1 VGSRSRTLRTKARR
15 DMRRQRASFV
25 AIALTIFLGVALF
38 GASYDAYRN
47 LDASYH
53 RAFTEYR
60 FANLTVTGGRIGRLA
75 RAAREAPGVGAVQL
89 RTQADLPLHVGRD
102 KFLGRVVGLP
112 AGGQP
117 AVDRVEVEAGGYL
130 KPGEP
135 DGVLVEK
142 HMAEAF
148 DLGVG
153 DAVTAVGAGG
163 PLKLR
168 IVGVAAS
175 PEYFWPARSR
185 QDILPAP
192 KDFGVLFAPE
202 ALARRLAGERGP
214 DQAAIYYAGG
224 EKDAALTAKLGAE
237 ARRLG
242 AADVLTRADQ
252 PSNSALQ
259 QDVKSFRELAVLFPL
274 LFLSAAA
281 LATGVLMR
289 RLVTAQRPT
298 IGMLRACG
306 RSRGEV
312 VAHYLTFGVV
322 AGLAGGALGAAA
334 GIGLAGAATDAYTS
348 ELSIPIT
355 LTSISPLTA
364 LVGLLFGLLTGSLAA
379 ALPAFA
385 AARVPPAEAM
395 RRFAPKGAGGL
406 SLAERLLPPLRRL
419 PVRWRMTIRGVGRNP
434 RRSLSTIL
442 GVVLALTLILVSWG
456 MIDTTQ
462 ILVERQ
468 YGEIDRQDA
477 ELYFRGAL
485 DRGDMRRLRGAAG
498 VAEAEAGVDV
508 PVTLRADGRSYRT
521 ALKGFNRDTTMHG
534 FRAEGGGTAELPA
547 EGLLA
552 GRALGSKLDVG
563 AGAEIEVG
571 APGTGVA
578 VRAPLK
584 GFLEEPL
591 GTYVY
596 ASLGRIRQLAGPRA
610 GLGNVAYVRYAPGVD
625 REAMRRR
632 LSTLPGVVAFG
643 DSKALRD
650 TVDEYLGLF
659 YAFVGIMLL
668 FGAAMAFAL
677 LYNSIQANLAERAV
691 EVATLRA
698 AGIRFRSLSR
708 MITAEN
714 VIVTAIGI
722 VPGLLVGVE
731 VSRLFLAS
739 FNSDSFSFDLQI
751 RATTLVFS
759 ALAILVV
766 SLLSER
772 PGLRAVRKLDIAQV
786 VRERAA

>member
-1 VGSRSRTLRTKARR
+1 MGSRTLRTKARR
-15 DMRRQRASFV
+15 DMRRQRGSFL

-47 LDASYH
+47 LDASYG
-53 RAFTEYR
+53 RAFTQYR
-60 FANLTVTGGRIGRLA
+60 FANLTVTGGRVGRLA
-75 RAAREAPGVGAVQL
+75 REARGTPGVGAVQL

-112 AGGQP
+112 PGAQP
-117 AVDRVEVEAGGYL
+117 AVDRVEVESGSYL
-130 KPGEP
+130 RPSQP

-148 DLGVG
+148 ELAVG
-153 DAVTAVGAGG
+153 DTVTAVGAGG
-163 PLKLR
+163 PVTVR
-168 IVGVAAS
+168 IVGVVAS

-202 ALARRLAGERGP
+202 ALARGLAGAAAP

-224 EKDAALTAKLGAE
+224 GEDAALTAKLSRE
-237 ARRLG
+237 ATGLD
-242 AADVLTRADQ
+242 ASDVLTRADQ

-274 LFLSAAA
+274 LFLTAAA

-322 AGLAGGALGAAA
+322 AGLAGGVLGAAA

-364 LVGLLFGLLTGSLAA
+364 LVGVLFGLLTGALAA
-379 ALPAFA
+379 ALPALA

-395 RRFAPKGAGGL
+395 RRFAPVRTGGL

-419 PVRWRMTIRGVGRNP
+419 PVRWRMTIRGIGRNP

-462 ILVERQ
+462 ILVDRQ
-468 YGEIDRQDA
+468 YSEIDRQDA

-485 DRGDMRRLRGAAG
+485 DRGDMQRLRRTGG

-508 PVTLRADGRSYRT
+508 PVALRADGRSYQT

-534 FRAEGGGTAELPA
+534 FRSAGGGSTELPA
-547 EGLLA
+547 KGLLA
-552 GRALGSKLDVG
+552 GESLGAKLGVG
-563 AGAEIEVG
+563 VGEQIEVS
-571 APGTGVA
+571 APGTGA
-578 VRAPLK
+578 SARAPLK

-596 ASLGRIRQLAGPRA
+596 APLGQIRRLAGPRA

-632 LSTLPGVVAFG
+632 LSDLPGVVAFG
-643 DSKALRD
+643 DSKALLD
-650 TVDEYLGLF
+650 TVNEYLGLY

-677 LYNSIQANLAERAV
+677 LFNSIQANLAERAV

-714 VIVTAIGI
+714 VLVTAIGI
-722 VPGLLVGVE
+722 VPGLVVGVE

-739 FNSDSFSFDLQI
+739 FSSDAFSFELQI
-751 RATTLVFS
+751 RASTLVLS

-772 PGLRAVRKLDIAQV
+772 PGLRAVRKLDIAEV

>member
-1 VGSRSRTLRTKARR
+1 MGSRTLRTKARR
-15 DMRRQRASFV
+15 DMRRQRASFL
-25 AIALTIFLGVALF
+25 AIGVTIFLGVALF

-47 LDASYH
+47 LDASYR
-53 RAFTEYR
+53 RAFDVYR
-60 FANLTVTGGRIGRLA
+60 FADLTVSGGAIGRLA
-75 RAAREAPGVGAVQL
+75 RDARETPGVAAVQE

-102 KFLGRVVGLP
+102 KFLGRVVGMP
-112 AGGQP
+112 PGGQP
-117 AVDRVEVEAGGYL
+117 SVDRVEVESGSYL
-130 KPGEP
+130 RPSRP

-142 HMAEAF
+142 HMAETF
-148 DLGVG
+148 DLKVG
-153 DAVTAVGAGG
+153 DAVTAVGAAG
-163 PLKLR
+163 PVRLR
-168 IVGVAAS
+168 IVGVASS

-192 KDFGVLFAPE
+192 KGFGVLFVPE
-202 ALARRLAGERGP
+202 PLARVLAGSPGP

-224 EKDAALTAKLGAE
+224 GEDPGLTARLSRRA
-237 ARRLG
+237 ARLG
-242 AADVLTRADQ
+242 AAEVLTRADQ

-274 LFLSAAA
+274 LFLTAAA

-289 RLVTAQRPT
+289 RLVAAQRPT

-306 RSRGEV
+306 YSRRQV
-312 VAHYLTFGVV
+312 VAHYMTFGVA
-322 AGLAGGALGAAA
+322 AGLAGGVLGAAA
-334 GIGLAGAATDAYTS
+334 GLGLAGLATQAYTS

-364 LVGLLFGLLTGSLAA
+364 VVGLLFGLLTGALAA

-385 AARVPPAEAM
+385 AAQVPPAEAM
-395 RRFAPKGAGGL
+395 RRFAPARTGGI

-419 PVRWRMTIRGVGRNP
+419 PVRWRMTIRAVGRNP

-462 ILVERQ
+462 ILVDRQ
-468 YGEIDRQDA
+468 YRQIDRQDA

-485 DRGDMRRLRGAAG
+485 DRSDLRRLRDTAG

-508 PVTLRADGRSYRT
+508 PVSLRAGGRSYQT
-521 ALKGFNRDTTMHG
+521 ALKGFRRNTTMHG
-534 FRAEGGGTAELPA
+534 FRAAGGGTATLPA
-547 EGLLA
+547 DGLLA
-552 GRALGSKLDVG
+552 GQALGSKLGVG
-563 AGAEIEVG
+563 VGDEIRVS
-571 APGTGVA
+571 APGTGVSA
-578 VRAPLK
+578 RAPLR

-596 ASLGRIRQLAGPRA
+596 APLGPIRRLAGPRL

-625 REAMRRR
+625 REAMRRK
-632 LSTLPGVVAFG
+632 LSELPGVVAFS
-643 DSKALRD
+643 DSNALLD
-650 TVDEYLGLF
+650 TVNEYLGLF

-677 LYNSIQANLAERAV
+677 LYNSTQANLAERAV

-714 VIVTAIGI
+714 VLVTAIGI
-722 VPGLLVGVE
+722 VPGLIVGVE

-739 FNSDSFSFDLQI
+739 FSSDAFSFDLQT
-751 RATTLVFS
+751 RASTLVFS
-759 ALAILVV
+759 AVAILAV

-772 PGLRAVRKLDIAQV
+772 PGLRAVKRLDIAQV

>member
-1 VGSRSRTLRTKARR
+1 VSAHTLRTKARR
-15 DMRRQRASFV
+15 DMRRQPASFL

-47 LDASYH
+47 LDASYE
-53 RAFTEYR
+53 RSFVEYR
-60 FANLTVTGGRIGRLA
+60 FADLTVTGGDVGRLA
-75 RAAREAPGVGAVQL
+75 SEARETAGVAAVQE
-89 RTQADLPLHVGRD
+89 RVQADLPLRVGAD

-112 AGGQP
+112 ASGQP
-117 AVDRVEVEAGGYL
+117 SVDRVEVEAGRYL
-130 KPGEP
+130 DPAQPG
-135 DGVLVEK
+135 GVLVEK

-148 DLGVG
+148 ELGPGGTVS
-153 DAVTAVGAGG
+153 AVGANG
-163 PLKLR
+163 PRRLR
-168 IVGVAAS
+168 IVGVASS

-192 KDFGVLFAPE
+192 KDFGVLFVPE
-202 ALARRLAGERGP
+202 PLARELAGAPGP
-214 DQAAIYYAGG
+214 NQAAIYYAGG
-224 EKDAALTAKLGAE
+224 GEDPALTARLG
-237 ARRLG
+237 RRAAALG

-274 LFLSAAA
+274 LFLTAAA

-289 RLVTAQRPT
+289 RLVTAQRP
-298 IGMLRACG
+298 IVGMLRACG
-306 RSRGEV
+306 YSRRQM

-322 AGLAGGALGAAA
+322 AGLLGGVLGALA
-334 GIGLAGAATDAYTS
+334 GIGLAGVATQAYTD

-355 LTSISPLTA
+355 LTEISPLTA
-364 LVGLLFGLLTGSLAA
+364 LVGVAFGLLTGALAA
-379 ALPAFA
+379 ALPAFS

-395 RRFAPKGAGGL
+395 RRFSPARSGGA

-419 PVRWRMTIRGVGRNP
+419 PVRWRMTLRAVGRNP

-442 GVVLALTLILVSWG
+442 GVVLAMTLILVSWG

-462 ILVERQ
+462 ILVDRQ

-477 ELYFRGAL
+477 ELYFGGAL
-485 DRGDMRRLRGAAG
+485 GEEEMRRLRAIDG

-508 PVTLRADGRSYRT
+508 PVTLRSGGRSYQT
-521 ALKGFNRDTTMHG
+521 ALKAFARDTKMHG
-534 FRAEGGGTAELPA
+534 FLAAGGGTETLPA

-552 GRALGSKLDVG
+552 GQAL
-563 AGAEIEVG
+563 AGELGVEPGEEIEVS
-571 APGTGVA
+571 APGTGET
-578 VRAPLK
+578 VRAPLE
-584 GFLEEPL
+584 GLLEEPL
-591 GTYVY
+591 GTYAY
-596 ASLGRIRQLAGPRA
+596 AALGRVRRLAGPRL

-632 LSTLPGVVAFG
+632 LSALPGVVAFG
-643 DSKALRD
+643 DSNALLD
-650 TVDEYLGLF
+650 TVNEYLGLF
-659 YAFVGIMLL
+659 YVFVGIMLL

-714 VIVTAIGI
+714 FLVTAIGI
-722 VPGLLVGVE
+722 VPGLIVGVE

-739 FNSDSFSFDLQI
+739 FESDAFSFDLQI
-751 RATTLVFS
+751 RASTLVLS
-759 ALAILVV
+759 ALAILAV
-766 SLLSER
+766 SLLSQY
-772 PGLRAVRKLDIAQV
+772 PGLRAVRRLDIAKV